1 MQSNLS
7 QLQSRQIAVIAR
19 LTPHGLAGHI
29 LNTSVAA
36 IAVAGSVPLVQLI
49 IWCTYSYSIALI
61 ILFRH
66 LKGRVKGQGRSPRNF
81 DRAVKK
87 VTLYAVL
94 LAVSW
99 SSLIILRL
107 GAMAPEEEIVLVAL
121 VVGMSAS
128 GTILLSAVPPA
139 AFSYMSAIL
148 IPSALKCFFLFDQ
161 KSYVLL
167 GVLAVSYWAFLAALI
182 GKITRETGERMS
194 ADIALLESEARYRA
208 LYEDNPSMYF
218 TVDSAGTVLSV
229 NRFGAQQLGWTT
241 AELLGQS
248 VLRVIHEDDRATAKR
263 LLALC
268 AQDPGTVA
276 KQEIRKVR
284 RDGSILWVRE
294 VVRAVSNTEGQTVV
308 LTVCEEITE
317 RRQAEIA
324 LQESQ
329 ARLQEAL
336 TAGQVIA
343 FAWDAQAGLSKRS
356 ENSAQILGFESDHGA
371 KGNRFLARVHPDDR
385 ARFCAHV
392 YGVRPESPSY
402 SARFRFIRPDSREV
416 WLEEVAK
423 AEFDAAGR
431 ILRIKGL
438 TRDITERK
446 RTEEK
451 LQESERSLRE
461 LFAALPAAIYT
472 TDAAGRITYCNQ
484 GAVDL
489 WGLKPKLARDR
500 WCDLA
505 RFYRADG
512 TSLALDECPT
522 DIALKQG
529 RVVLSREMILER
541 HDGTRIPII
550 SYPTPLRDRR
560 GAIVGVVNMT
570 VDISER
576 KKAEHALAERNV
588 QLALAG
594 KAALVGS
601 YAYDTKTELMQ
612 VSAGYAA
619 IHGFPEGT
627 TEIARS
633 ECVAGLHPE
642 DARRL
647 EMLRNQ
653 ASRERRSELNAEYRI
668 VRSNGEIRWIE
679 TRGFMSYSS
688 DGRPQRVIGVSIDV
702 TERKLA
708 EEQQRVLVAE
718 LDHRVKNMLATVS
731 VVATRTQ
738 DASASVADFV
748 AAFEGRIKAM
758 AIAHELLSVRRWQGL
773 PLAELVR
780 RELAPY
786 ATSKNTEIDGPE
798 VILRAEAGQAM
809 AVGLHELVTNAAKYG
824 ALSTDDGRV
833 SIRWYCR
840 LNGGAHV
847 GLAFEWQEIGGP
859 SVATPSNQGYG
870 TSVIREIIPYELGG
884 TAELTFA
891 PEGVRCRLEIPVDSL
906 SDGTWPDRFI
916 GSGPAL
922 PFQA

>member
-1 MQSNLS
+1 
-7 QLQSRQIAVIAR
+7 
-19 LTPHGLAGHI
+19 
-29 LNTSVAA
+29 
-36 IAVAGSVPLVQLI
+36 
-49 IWCTYSYSIALI
+49 
-61 ILFRH
+61 
-66 LKGRVKGQGRSPRNF
+66 
-81 DRAVKK
+81 
-87 VTLYAVL
+87 
-94 LAVSW
+94 
-99 SSLIILRL
+99 
-107 GAMAPEEEIVLVAL
+107 MAPK
-121 VVGMSAS
+121 G
-128 GTILLSAVPPA
+128 
-139 AFSYMSAIL
+139 
-148 IPSALKCFFLFDQ
+148 
-161 KSYVLL
+161 
-167 GVLAVSYWAFLAALI
+167 I
-182 GKITRETGERMS
+182 GSWR
-194 ADIALLESEARYRA
+194 
-208 LYEDNPSMYF
+208 
-218 TVDSAGTVLSV
+218 
-229 NRFGAQQLGWTT
+229 
-241 AELLGQS
+241 
-248 VLRVIHEDDRATAKR
+248 
-263 LLALC
+263 
-268 AQDPGTVA
+268 
-276 KQEIRKVR
+276 
-284 RDGSILWVRE
+284 GS
-294 VVRAVSNTEGQTVV
+294 TQMT
-308 LTVCEEITE
+308 
-317 RRQAEIA
+317 
-324 LQESQ
+324 
-329 ARLQEAL
+329 
-336 TAGQVIA
+336 
-343 FAWDAQAGLSKRS
+343 
-356 ENSAQILGFESDHGA
+356 
-371 KGNRFLARVHPDDR
+371 R

-431 ILRIKGL
+431 ILHIKGL

-505 RFYRADG
+505 RYYRADG
-512 TSLALDECPT
+512 TPLALGECPT

-550 SYPTPLRDRR
+550 PYPTPLRDRR

-748 AAFEGRIKAM
+748 AAFAGRIKAM

-840 LNGGAHV
+840 LNGGAPV

-859 SVATPSNQGYG
+859 SVATPSNPGYG

-906 SDGTWPDRFI
+906 SDGTRPDRFI